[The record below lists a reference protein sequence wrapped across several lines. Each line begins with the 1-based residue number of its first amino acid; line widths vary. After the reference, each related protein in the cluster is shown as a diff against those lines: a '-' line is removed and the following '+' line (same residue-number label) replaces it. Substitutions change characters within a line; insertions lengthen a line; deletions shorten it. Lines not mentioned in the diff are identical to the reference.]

1 MMEVNLRDEHLKD
14 KRVRQAML
22 HALDRKF
29 IADSIWF
36 GFAKPATGPIVS
48 SSPFYTTQGVPQYP
62 YDVAKANAILDEAG
76 LKRGAGNMRCPGSP
90 SSPPWHPVGRGTGQY
105 IKQALG
111 R

>member
-1 MMEVNLRDEHLKD
+1 MYMMEVNLRDEHLKD

-29 IADSIWF
+29 IADNIWF

-76 LKRGAGNMRCPGSP
+76 LKPAPATMPFKVGLTF
-90 SSPPWHPVGRGTGQY
+90 PPVHPKAPRTPEY
-105 IKQALG
+105 TNHDP
-111 R
+111 